1 MTRRHRAALRAV
13 ATTLLM
19 VGLAFPAAAE
29 DYYAGKTMKLA
40 VSSDAGGGYDLYTRI
55 LARHLPRFLAGM
67 PGVIVQNHPGAGG
80 LSGAHYLYQTAAK
93 DGTEFGEIHATT
105 MFSAILGIAGEEID
119 PTKYAWIGSMA
130 SDTDVC
136 SFWKTSGIRTFQD
149 MVDKPSVI
157 GAPGK
162 SDQAFTF
169 PNAINNV
176 LGTKMKIVLGYKGTG
191 DRLLALERGELTGS
205 CGINGST
212 MKSVAAQPLADG
224 SFIPVVQSGL
234 KPASAFP
241 DLPLTLSYARTDAQ
255 RQILEPIFSQMAIAR
270 AYAAPPGLSPERVA
284 ALRTAF
290 WNTVNDP
297 ELKADA
303 AKANIDI
310 SPMRGEEV
318 QQLIA
323 KLAATPA
330 ALKPKIAA
338 AIAD

>member
-1 MTRRHRAALRAV
+1 
-13 ATTLLM
+13 M
-19 VGLAFPAAAE
+19 VGDRTRLRSLAIALVMTIALPAAAE
-29 DYYAGKTMKLA
+29 EYYAGKMVKLG

-55 LARHLPRFLAGM
+55 LARHLPRFL
-67 PGVIVQNHPGAGG
+67 PGTPAIIVQNHPGAGG

-105 MFSAILGIAGEEID
+105 MFSAILGIAGDEID
-119 PTKYAWIGSMA
+119 PTKYAWVGSMA

-136 SFWKTSGIRTFQD
+136 SFWQTSGIRSFQD
-149 MVDKPSVI
+149 MLDKPSVI

-169 PNAINNV
+169 PNAIDRV

-212 MKSVAAQPLADG
+212 MKSVAGKQLADG

-234 KPASAFP
+234 TPSTAFP
-241 DLPLTLSYARTDAQ
+241 NLPMTLSYAKTDEQ

-270 AYAAPPGLSPERVA
+270 AYAAPPGLAPERIA
-284 ALRTAF
+284 QLREAF
-290 WNTVNDP
+290 WNAVNDP
-297 ELKADA
+297 ELKQDA
-303 AKANIDI
+303 AKAKIDI
-310 SPMRGEEV
+310 SPMRGEAV

-323 KLAATPA
+323 KLAATSA

-338 AIAD
+338 AISE

>member
-1 MTRRHRAALRAV
+1 
-13 ATTLLM
+13 
-19 VGLAFPAAAE
+19 
-29 DYYAGKTMKLA
+29 
-40 VSSDAGGGYDLYTRI
+40 
-55 LARHLPRFLAGM
+55 
-67 PGVIVQNHPGAGG
+67 
-80 LSGAHYLYQTAAK
+80 
-93 DGTEFGEIHATT
+93 

-149 MVDKPSVI
+149 MQTKDSVI

-169 PNAINNV
+169 PNAINRV
-176 LGTKMKIVLGYKGTG
+176 LGTRMKIVLGYKGTG

-212 MKSVAAQPLADG
+212 MKSVAAKPLEDG
-224 SFIPVVQSGL
+224 SLIPVVQSGL
-234 KPASAFP
+234 TPSAAFP
-241 DLPLTLSYARTDAQ
+241 NLPLTLTYAKTDAQ

-270 AYAAPPGLSPERVA
+270 AYAAPPGLAPERVA
-284 ALRTAF
+284 ELRAAF

-297 ELKADA
+297 ELKSDA
-303 AKANIDI
+303 AKANIEI
-310 SPMRGEEV
+310 SPMRGEAV
-318 QQLIA
+318 QALIA

-338 AIAD
+338 AISE

>member
-1 MTRRHRAALRAV
+1 MTSDRAGLHAIAAAMLML
-13 ATTLLM
+13 AT
-19 VGLAFPAAAE
+19 AFPASAE
-29 DYYAGKTMKLA
+29 DYYAGKTMRLA
-40 VSSDAGGGYDLYTRI
+40 VSSDPGGGYDLYTRI
-55 LARHLPRFLAGM
+55 LARHLPRYL
-67 PGVIVQNHPGAGG
+67 PGTPATIVQNHPGAGG

-136 SFWKTSGIRTFQD
+136 SFWKTSGIRSFQD
-149 MVDKPSVI
+149 MQTMPSVI

-212 MKSVAAQPLADG
+212 MKSVAAKPLEDG
-224 SFIPVVQSGL
+224 SFIPVGQAGM
-234 KPASAFP
+234 KPATAFP
-241 DLPLTLSYARTDAQ
+241 DLPMTLSYAKTDEQ
-255 RQILEPIFSQMAIAR
+255 RQILQPIFSQMAIAR
-270 AYAAPPGLSPERVA
+270 AYAAPPGLSPERIA
-284 ALRTAF
+284 LLRTAF

-297 ELKADA
+297 ELK
-303 AKANIDI
+303 
-310 SPMRGEEV
+310 
-318 QQLIA
+318 
-323 KLAATPA
+323 
-330 ALKPKIAA
+330 
-338 AIAD
+338 